1 MSKFPSLIARQFIKV
16 LHKIGFQE
24 NRQKGSHL
32 ILVNPKTS
40 QIITVPIHKG
50 KDLGKGTILGIL
62 KDIKI
67 TKDEFLN
74 LL

>member
-1 MSKFPSLIARQFIKV
+1 MSKFPSITARQFIKV

-32 ILVNPKTS
+32 ILVNPKTD
-40 QIITVPIHKG
+40 QIVTVPIHQG
-50 KDLGKGTILGIL
+50 KDLSKGLILGVL

-67 TKDEFLN
+67 DKDEFLKT
-74 LL
+74 L